1 MGLSMEDINAGVA
14 NAGTLINQSMDAWDR
29 IQRSLHPSTATP
41 PIAATTTGGA
51 IPPISQTSGTS
62 PAQGG
67 GMGTLVLIG
76 LGLLIARKLLK

>member
-1 MGLSMEDINAGVA
+1 MGLSMEDINAGAADV
-14 NAGTLINQSMDAWDR
+14 GKLINQSMDAWDR
-29 IQRSLHPSTATP
+29 IQRTIHPSAATP

-51 IPPISQTSGTS
+51 IPASSQTSGTS

-76 LGLLIARKLLK
+76 LGLLIAAKMLK

>member
-1 MGLSMEDINAGVA
+1 MGLSMDQINAGVA

-51 IPPISQTSGTS
+51 VPASSQTSGTS

-67 GMGTLVLIG
+67 GFGTLILLVV
-76 LGLLIARKLLK
+76 GLLIARKLLK